1 MASSLQKR
9 QVPSMSRRTQ
19 QRNGF
24 TLIETMVVVVVIGI
38 LAALAVYSVRKYVLS
53 AKSSEARQMLLAI
66 KAAEEAYRDETYV
79 YRSASPKGVES
90 DKDMFPQICSGAT
103 APAQRK
109 YAWEQPDGSCADASA
124 WRELGVTSTNPV
136 QYGYAVKAL
145 QPNDALPKLGAFVWN
160 MANAPGWA
168 YVVVARAD
176 LNGNGAL
183 SLFLGSSFTDE
194 IYVENE
200 DE

>member
-1 MASSLQKR
+1 M
-9 QVPSMSRRTQ
+9 T
-19 QRNGF
+19 
-24 TLIETMVVVVVIGI
+24 VVVIIGI
-38 LAALAVYSVRKYVLS
+38 LAALAVYGVRKYVLS
-53 AKSSEARQMLLAI
+53 AKSSEARQMMLSI

-90 DKDMFPQICSGAT
+90 DKDLFPQICVDGAG
-103 APAQRK
+103 PGQKK
-109 YAWEQPDGSCADASA
+109 YSWEQPDGACADAAA
-124 WRELGVTSTNPV
+124 WRELGVTSTGPV

-145 QPNDALPKLGAFVWN
+145 PANDPLPKLGSFNWN
-160 MANAPGWA
+160 MTNAPGWA
-168 YVVVARAD
+168 YVVVAKGD
-176 LNGNGAL
+176 LNGNGTL